1 MKEKKAKVSKKSFR
15 TQLIGA
21 VLALIA
27 IPLVIAIAISTYSSV
42 MTTIENQEELSEE
55 KTLLVAEQIDAIID
69 KNYMVL
75 QSVAANPAVV
85 EFLKN
90 PEEGDWETTEQ
101 ILQAANAVFGDSNP
115 MHLSQA
121 DGWQLIR
128 TDGLECKNII
138 TRAYFEKMLKGEAN
152 QSEVLVSL
160 ATNSLITVII
170 VPVFDE
176 SGTVIGA
183 VQRDYGLSVLGDF
196 VNNAATDE
204 KRVLIVEG
212 NGLLMAY
219 SGKTIG
225 SEEDRTDYT
234 ETPFFQAA
242 MAQPNGTVTANVDGS
257 RMLIAYRQEP
267 QTGWIILVGANYT
280 ALLSNAIKSTAFILG
295 LSLILLLGAGA
306 IGYMLSGKIAR
317 PILAVSDKA
326 MKAAEGDLNQEN
338 LNMQSETE
346 IGAMADAFDD
356 MTQKFAG
363 VIHQT
368 RDAAGALKAESDNLT
383 SSAQRASEAAEQV
396 SNAVSDISK
405 GAASQ
410 AESVQGA
417 AMNAD
422 DIGQDIDNISGNAER
437 LDTSSAEMKKACDA
451 AMSALNQLIQKSDEV
466 TASVA
471 EIGDT
476 INSTNSSA
484 QQISQ
489 FTDAIASIA
498 SQTNLLS
505 LNASIEA
512 ARAGEAGKGFAVVA
526 QEISSLADE
535 SKKSADQI
543 KSIVDLLLANSE
555 ESVTVMEKLN
565 DNFAQQSQMLE
576 ATKNDMVMM
585 EQNASEVSINSGEIT
600 DKIATLNRAKDSLV
614 NIIQDLSAISEE
626 NAASAEETNAS
637 MQELTATFAVIN
649 QAATSLHDLA
659 GDLSDTI
666 SYYN

>member
-1 MKEKKAKVSKKSFR
+1 MKEKKAKASKKSFR

-27 IPLVIAIAISTYSSV
+27 IPLVITIAISTYSAV
-42 MTTIENQEELSEE
+42 MTTIENQQELSEE
-55 KTLLVAEQIDAIID
+55 KTALVAEQIDAIID

-75 QSVAANPAVV
+75 QSVAANPAIV
-85 EFLKN
+85 EFLRN
-90 PEEGDWETTEQ
+90 PEEGDWEKTEQ
-101 ILQAANAVFGDSNP
+101 ILQVANNVFGDSNP

-170 VPVFDE
+170 VPVFDDD
-176 SGTVIGA
+176 GTVIGA
-183 VQRDYGLSVLGDF
+183 VQRDYGLSVLGEF
-196 VNNAATDE
+196 VDSASTDE

-219 SGKTIG
+219 SGRTIG

-234 ETPFFQAA
+234 ETDFFQAA
-242 MAQPNGTVTANVDGS
+242 LANPNGTITSNVDGS
-257 RMLIAYRQEP
+257 RMLIAYRTDP

-295 LSLILLLGAGA
+295 LSVILLLGAGA
-306 IGYMLSGKIAR
+306 IGYMMSGKIAR

-326 MKAAEGDLNQEN
+326 LKAAEGDLNQEN

-368 RDAAGALKAESDNLT
+368 RDAAGALKDESDNL
-383 SSAQRASEAAEQV
+383 SNSAQRASEAAEQV

-526 QEISSLADE
+526 
-535 SKKSADQI
+535 
-543 KSIVDLLLANSE
+543 
-555 ESVTVMEKLN
+555 
-565 DNFAQQSQMLE
+565 
-576 ATKNDMVMM
+576 
-585 EQNASEVSINSGEIT
+585 
-600 DKIATLNRAKDSLV
+600 
-614 NIIQDLSAISEE
+614 
-626 NAASAEETNAS
+626 
-637 MQELTATFAVIN
+637 
-649 QAATSLHDLA
+649 
-659 GDLSDTI
+659 
-666 SYYN
+666 

>member
-1 MKEKKAKVSKKSFR
+1 MKEKKAKTSKKSFR

-27 IPLVIAIAISTYSSV
+27 IPLVLTIAISTYASV
-42 MTTIENQEELSEE
+42 MTTVENQQELSEE
-55 KTLLVAEQIDAIID
+55 KTALVAEQIDAIID

-75 QSVAANPAVV
+75 QSVAANPAIV

-101 ILQAANAVFGDSNP
+101 ILQVANNVFGDSNP

-138 TRAYFEKMLKGEAN
+138 ERAYFQKMLQGEAN
-152 QSEVLVSL
+152 QSDVLVSL

-170 VPVFDE
+170 APVFDE
-176 SGTVIGA
+176 NGTVIGA
-183 VQRDYGLSVLGDF
+183 VQRDYGLSVLGEF
-196 VNNAATDE
+196 VNSASTDE

-219 SGKTIG
+219 SGRTI
-225 SEEDRTDYT
+225 SKEEDRTDYS
-234 ETPFFQAA
+234 ETDFFQAA
-242 MAQPNGTVTANVDGS
+242 QAAPNGTITANVDGS
-257 RMLIAYRQEP
+257 RMLIAYRTDP
-267 QTGWIILVGANYT
+267 QTGWVILVGANYT

-295 LSLILLLGAGA
+295 LSVILLLGAGA
-306 IGYMLSGKIAR
+306 IGYMMSGKIAR

-326 MKAAEGDLNQEN
+326 LKAAEGDLNQEN

-368 RDAAGALKAESDNLT
+368 RDAAGALKEESDNLT
-383 SSAQRASEAAEQV
+383 NSAQRASEAAEQV

-410 AESVQGA
+410 AESVQSA

-437 LDTSSAEMKKACDA
+437 LDTSSEEMKKACDA
-451 AMSALNQLIQKSDEV
+451 AMNALNQLIQKSDEV

-543 KSIVDLLLANSE
+543 KSIVDSLLANSE
-555 ESVTVMEKLN
+555 ESVAVMEKLN

-637 MQELTATFAVIN
+637 MQELNATFAVIN